1 MFYLVAK
8 CMIVGGFLI
17 ASFHLWNL
25 FPRVSHQ
32 CSSCVQ
38 VVGVESLDLQ
48 WQGSLSFQ
56 SAGLDYDWLSTNCQE
71 MLCCVSVTL
80 GCFTIGLD
88 LFSLTLCLGCR
99 SNTPGICP
107 FFECPELATWVWWNS
122 GTYIM

>member
-1 MFYLVAK
+1 
-8 CMIVGGFLI
+8 MIEGGFLI
-17 ASFHLWNL
+17 ASFHLLNL

-38 VVGVESLDLQ
+38 VVGVQSLDLQ
-48 WQGSLSFQ
+48 WQGSLPFQ

-71 MLCCVSVTL
+71 MLRCVSVTL

-99 SNTPGICP
+99 SNTPGISP
-107 FFECPELATWVWWNS
+107 FFECPGLATWVWWNS

>member
-8 CMIVGGFLI
+8 CMIERGFLI
-17 ASFHLWNL
+17 ASFHLLNL

-38 VVGVESLDLQ
+38 VVGVQNLDLQ

-56 SAGLDYDWLSTNCQE
+56 SAGLDYDWLSMNCQE
-71 MLCCVSVTL
+71 MLHCVSVTL

-99 SNTPGICP
+99 SNTPGISP

>member
-8 CMIVGGFLI
+8 CMIEGGFLI
-17 ASFHLWNL
+17 ASFHLL
-25 FPRVSHQ
+25 ICFQEYLISVP
-32 CSSCVQ
+32 SCVQ
-38 VVGVESLDLQ
+38 VVGVQNLDLQ

-56 SAGLDYDWLSTNCQE
+56 SAGLDYDWLSMNCQE
-71 MLCCVSVTL
+71 MLHCVSVTL

-107 FFECPELATWVWWNS
+107 FFECTELATWVWWNS